1 MGRPNSKLERL
12 RWRDFLS
19 EERYVP
25 YVLSL
30 LVWIS
35 IISLFVYPLVYG
47 IWTSFLVDGEL
58 SFGNYFRLFADS
70 TFWNSIWVTLLY
82 VIIYTSGIMVIGFVT
97 ALVIDV
103 SEEGRMPFVKIFS
116 SLLTLPYAIPDVVG
130 ALLWLWMLNPRQGI
144 INYLLSLLGISGAK
158 WLTDPQIAIISVVLV
173 EVWRL
178 FPMHTLI
185 ILAAFKTVPKSLYEA
200 ASLDGAS
207 TLQQF
212 FNITLPSISNI
223 MKFLVLL
230 TVVWSFKRFTMLWL
244 LTQGGPMGATETL
257 AILIYKQAFKF
268 FNRNYAAAAS
278 VALLLLVAVVAV
290 VYMKLSKSGED
301 GDAVL

>member
-1 MGRPNSKLERL
+1 MDNLSSNGLSS
-12 RWRDFLS
+12 RWRAFIA

-25 YVLSL
+25 FLLSL
-30 LVWIS
+30 SVWLAIVG
-35 IISLFVYPLVYG
+35 LFIYPLVYG
-47 IWTSFLVDGEL
+47 IWTSFLVTGAFSL
-58 SFGNYFRLFADS
+58 GNYSRLFSDPG
-70 TFWNSIWVTLLY
+70 FWNSLWVTLLY
-82 VIIYTSGIMVIGFVT
+82 VLIYTSGIMVIGFVT
-97 ALVIDV
+97 ALLIDV
-103 SEEGRMPFVKIFS
+103 SEESRLPGGKVVA

-130 ALLWLWMLNPRQGI
+130 ALIWLWMLNPRQGI
-144 INYLLSLLGISGAK
+144 VNYLLSFLGATEIQ
-158 WLTDPQIAIISVVLV
+158 WLTNPHLALLSVVLV
-173 EVWRL
+173 EIWRL

-212 FNITLPSISNI
+212 FHITLPSIANI

-257 AILIYKQAFKF
+257 AIMIYKEAFKF

-278 VALLLLVAVVAV
+278 VALLLLVGIVAV
-290 VYMKLSKSGED
+290 FYMKFSKSDENG
-301 GDAVL
+301 GVLS

>member
-1 MGRPNSKLERL
+1 MPLKSNKKKSCWAG
-12 RWRDFLS
+12 FIS

-25 YVLSL
+25 HVLSL
-30 LVWIS
+30 SVWIA
-35 IISLFVYPLVYG
+35 IVVLFIYPLIYG
-47 IWTSFLVDGEL
+47 IWTSFLVDGQL
-58 SFGNYFRLFADS
+58 SLGNYSRLFNDR
-70 TFWNSIWVTLLY
+70 TFWNSLWITLLY
-82 VIIYTSGIMVIGFVT
+82 VVIYTFGIMLVGFVT
-97 ALVIDV
+97 ALIMDL
-103 SEEGRMPFVKIFS
+103 SEEHHFPGNKMLS

-130 ALLWLWMLNPRQGI
+130 ALIWLWMLNPRQGI
-144 INYLLSLLGISGAK
+144 INYLLSFLGVSGVQ
-158 WLTDPQIAIISVVLV
+158 WLTNPQLALISVVLV

-207 TLQQF
+207 MAQQF
-212 FNITLPSISNI
+212 FHITLPSIMNI
-223 MKFLVLL
+223 MKFLILL

-278 VALLLLVAVVAV
+278 VILLVLVSVVAV
-290 VYMKLSKSGED
+290 FYMQFSRSRRNEGELS
-301 GDAVL
+301 